1 LERGCFSTR
10 LTRAHRTFVE
20 ILENIA
26 GNSRSDGQIS
36 KQSNLEDPYE
46 YEHASSPA
54 QVANK
59 TAMSQVTLK
68 EVVLDAKDGRVGR
81 GE

>member
-1 LERGCFSTR
+1 MVVLCKANTSSSEP
-10 LTRAHRTFVE
+10 FVKIVE
-20 ILENIA
+20 TTA
-26 GNSRSDGQIS
+26 GTTRSDGQIWD
-36 KQSNLEDPYE
+36 QSNVEDPYD
-46 YEHASSPA
+46 YDRASLPV

-59 TAMSQVTLK
+59 TVSQVTLK